1 MKRNI
6 PTHRIDTACLLI
18 AALAALWLAALIARQ
33 AIAADPYPA
42 ICAGYETECAARV
55 VEGW

>member
-1 MKRNI
+1 MS
-6 PTHRIDTACLLI
+6 RILDIVCLLI
-18 AALAALWLAALIARQ
+18 AVAAALWLAALIARQ